1 MNEHHSSTGPTS
13 LRSRLAPAL
22 ARGYLIWLIPCA
34 ASMILIDYVPQN
46 RDFAR
51 IFAPIWLVFF
61 LLVAGYALS
70 RHLAEVEPLLK
81 DRHVSRR
88 RLLLGGLLV
97 WGLLYAVGRNQET
110 LRPAIYLLNTAHL
123 LVMGNVLGGWL
134 VSPMRRMSELIPLG
148 AVLLMAD
155 LFSVFRGPSKEIAE
169 TLEEFYRSGMA
180 GPAPLV
186 DFIILRIPVPGAAHL
201 MPVFGV
207 SDWIAAAFLS
217 AAAFRFGVRDN
228 LIGPEPRE
236 DRPVDFFL
244 PAASAGLLAA
254 LFLAWTI
261 DRFIPALPVVVV
273 VFLLATALRCPSCLR
288 PTREDWKLLG
298 GTVLVMG
305 ALMGAV
311 AWMTGAG

>member
-1 MNEHHSSTGPTS
+1 METLPEPVS
-13 LRSRLAPAL
+13 LRSRLGPAL
-22 ARGYLIWLIPCA
+22 ARGYLVWLIPCA
-34 ASMILIDYVPQN
+34 ASMVLSDYMPQN
-46 RDFAR
+46 GNWAR
-51 IFAPIWLVFF
+51 IFAPIWLIFF
-61 LLVAGYALS
+61 LLAAGCALS

-81 DRHVSRR
+81 DRHALRR

-97 WGLLYAVGRNQET
+97 WAGLYAIGRTQET
-110 LRPAIYLLNTAHL
+110 IRPAIYLLNTAHL

-134 VSPMRRMSELIPLG
+134 VSPLRRMSELIPLG

-169 TLEEFYRSGMA
+169 TLEKFYKSGME

-186 DFIILRIPVPGAAHL
+186 DFIILRIPVPGAERL

-228 LIGPEPRE
+228 LVGPEPRE
-236 DRPVDFFL
+236 GRPVDFFL

-261 DRFIPALPVVVV
+261 DRFVPALPVVVV
-273 VFLLATALRCPSCLR
+273 VFLLVTALRRPARLR

-298 GTVLVMG
+298 GAVIVMG
-305 ALMGAV
+305 TLMGAV
-311 AWMTGAG
+311 AWMRGPG

>member
-1 MNEHHSSTGPTS
+1 MMLS
-13 LRSRLAPAL
+13 
-22 ARGYLIWLIPCA
+22 
-34 ASMILIDYVPQN
+34 DYMPQN
-46 RDFAR
+46 GNWVR
-51 IFAPIWLVFF
+51 IFAPIWLIFF

-81 DRHVSRR
+81 DRHALRR

-97 WGLLYAVGRNQET
+97 WGGLYAIGRTRENI
-110 LRPAIYLLNTAHL
+110 RPAIYLLNTAHL

-134 VSPMRRMSELIPLG
+134 VSPLRRMSELIPLG

-155 LFSVFRGPSKEIAE
+155 LFSVFRGPSRKIAE
-169 TLEEFYRSGMA
+169 TLEKFYKSGME

-186 DFIILRIPVPGAAHL
+186 DFIIFRIPVPGAGRL

-236 DRPVDFFL
+236 DAPVDFFL

-273 VFLLATALRCPSCLR
+273 VFLLVTALRRPACLR

-298 GTVLVMG
+298 GAVIVMG
-305 ALMGAV
+305 TLMGAV
-311 AWMTGAG
+311 AWMTGPR

>member
-1 MNEHHSSTGPTS
+1 MMLT
-13 LRSRLAPAL
+13 
-22 ARGYLIWLIPCA
+22 
-34 ASMILIDYVPQN
+34 DYVPQN
-46 RDFAR
+46 GNWGR
-51 IFAPIWLVFF
+51 IFAPVWLVFF

-81 DRHVSRR
+81 DRHVLRR
-88 RLLLGGLLV
+88 RLLLGGLLA
-97 WGLLYAVGRNQET
+97 WGLLYAAGRTRENI
-110 LRPAIYLLNTAHL
+110 RPAIYLLNTAHL

-134 VSPMRRMSELIPLG
+134 VSPLKRMSELIPLG

-169 TLEEFYRSGMA
+169 TLEKFYKSGME

-228 LIGPEPRE
+228 LIGPDPRE

-244 PAASAGLLAA
+244 PAAAAGLLAA
-254 LFLAWTI
+254 LFLAWAI

-273 VFLLATALRCPSCLR
+273 VFLLATAVRRPACLR
-288 PTREDWKLLG
+288 PTGGDWKLLG
-298 GTVLVMG
+298 GTVVVMG

-311 AWMTGAG
+311 AWLTGPG